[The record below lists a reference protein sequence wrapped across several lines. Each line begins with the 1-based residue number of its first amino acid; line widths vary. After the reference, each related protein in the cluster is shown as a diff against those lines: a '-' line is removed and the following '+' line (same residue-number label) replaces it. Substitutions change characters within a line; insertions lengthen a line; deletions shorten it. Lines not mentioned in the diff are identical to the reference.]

1 MFCWVPVLSLLL
13 ESSIILGF
21 LSSDLL
27 DVYLLVIG
35 LLVHCAYVFVL
46 LITLHMFLFYLL
58 SDNDHTISFDS
69 YKVCTLS
76 LLIE

>member
-21 LSSDLL
+21 LSSNLL
-27 DVYLLVIG
+27 DLYLFVIG
-35 LLVHCAYVFVL
+35 LLVHSAYVFVL

-58 SDNDHTISFDS
+58 SDNDHAISFDS
-69 YKVCTLS
+69 YKVSILS
-76 LLIE
+76 WLIE